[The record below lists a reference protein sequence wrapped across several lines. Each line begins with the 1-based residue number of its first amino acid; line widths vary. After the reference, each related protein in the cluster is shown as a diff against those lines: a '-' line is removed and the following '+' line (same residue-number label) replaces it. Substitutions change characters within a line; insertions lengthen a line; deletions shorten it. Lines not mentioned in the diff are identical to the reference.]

1 MKPEKAIELL
11 IKEREITIKLR
22 DKYSLTEEVYHSE
35 QYDIAIEAIKKQV
48 PAKPVHDGV
57 ENQCP
62 QCGNYVSE
70 TRENIAWVQY
80 EVIEFDGSEVF
91 RDKYCSE
98 CGQAIDWS
106 VEE

>member
-1 MKPEKAIELL
+1 MTPEEAMDRIDIMISDDKLWEHYTQDGKIAFQNALKAS
-11 IKEREITIKLR
+11 R
-22 DKYSLTEEVYHSE
+22 
-35 QYDIAIEAIKKQV
+35 EAIKKKV

-106 VEE
+106 DEE